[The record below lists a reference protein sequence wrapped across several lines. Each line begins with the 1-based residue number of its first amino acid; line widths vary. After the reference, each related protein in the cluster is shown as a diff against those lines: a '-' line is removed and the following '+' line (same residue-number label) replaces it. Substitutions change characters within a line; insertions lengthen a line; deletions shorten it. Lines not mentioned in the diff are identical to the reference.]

1 MVVRQKCSRMT
12 TIHGWKCDWVTG
24 AALVLMLVAVLAA
37 GCSTAQHR
45 RAADRDV
52 YRIIE
57 SVESQIFGITNEF
70 NIDTAYSHREPA
82 AILPDE
88 LIEDRLGRGRRVL
101 TLEEALDLAV
111 RQSRR
116 YQTEKERLYL
126 TALTLTGDRYEFG
139 PQFFASSRAT
149 FDGVIDGD
157 RQGRIASQGG
167 VDQALRTGGRIG
179 VGLANDL
186 LRFYTG
192 DSRTRA
198 VSVIS
203 MDLLQPLLRG
213 AGRYSPAVE
222 RLTQSERNVI
232 YAIRSFSFF
241 QDQYAVEI
249 VNDYF
254 SLLGQKDAV
263 RNSYANYLSQVASTR
278 RLEERA
284 KDRESRSQV
293 DLARQSELTSRN
305 NYVNAVA
312 GHFNALD
319 QFKLK
324 LGIPLAEQVQLDD
337 GVLRELERV
346 GLIDATL
353 DREAAF
359 RLAVER
365 QLEILNA
372 IDQFEDAKRKILV
385 AANSLKTDLNIFG
398 SASLASN
405 EPTDYVNFDLDN
417 VRYGVGLQL
426 NLPLDR
432 LRERNNYRATLIS
445 FESQLRSL
453 NLALDQLKD
462 RIDRGMRTLEQR
474 RQNYIIQ
481 LNALELANSR
491 VYGNTLL
498 LEAGRITPRD
508 LVDSQN
514 DQVQTQN
521 ALVAALVSYQE
532 VRMQL
537 MLDLG
542 LMDTSGE
549 QFWFRDLLAESV
561 DPELRLAEPVLM
573 PADELLSPEQLFFE

>member
-1 MVVRQKCSRMT
+1 MT
-12 TIHGWKCDWVTG
+12 TMHGWKCEWVMG
-24 AALVLMLVAVLAA
+24 GAQAALLVAVLVA

-45 RAADRDV
+45 RAADKDV

-70 NIDTAYSHREPA
+70 NIDTAYSHRDPA
-82 AILPDE
+82 AILPGE
-88 LIEDRLGRGRRVL
+88 LVEDRLGTGRRIL

-149 FDGVIDGD
+149 FDGVIDGE
-157 RQGRIASQGG
+157 RQGRIASQAG

-241 QDQYAVEI
+241 QDQYAVEV

-312 GHFNALD
+312 GYLNALD
-319 QFKLK
+319 QFKLE

-365 QLEILNA
+365 QLEILNS

-385 AANSLKTDLNIFG
+385 AANSLKTDLNIFAN
-398 SASLASN
+398 ASLASN

-445 FESQLRSL
+445 FESQLRNL

-474 RQNYIIQ
+474 RQNYVIQ